1 MSYAI
6 NTEQARKAM
15 QEAEEKLRDHLNQFA
30 FNVEE
35 GQRLSVAAK
44 LARQQFVD
52 QLESLCPAFLD

>member
-1 MSYAI
+1 MS
-6 NTEQARKAM
+6 
-15 QEAEEKLRDHLNQFA
+15 EAEEKLRDHLNQFA

-35 GQRLSVAAK
+35 GQQLSAAVK